1 MIPLLNPVP
10 DPAVPAVDSP
20 DPKASF
26 EALLEKVL
34 DGAFG
39 TALRYTRNRTDA
51 EDLVQEA
58 ALLAWRGFK
67 SFDQGSNFKGWFFR
81 ILTNCFFSKYRK
93 RKRQGTEIEL
103 DDAPELY
110 LYCQTAALGLHA
122 SSDDPAQ
129 LLMGK
134 LATEQVEAAIAA
146 LPDEY
151 RVVATLYFL
160 QDFSYQEIAEVVGVP
175 VGTIRSRLHRGRRL
189 LQKALWVIAEERG
202 IVSALTGGTDD
213 GE

>member
-1 MIPLLNPVP
+1 MSSPSHQ
-10 DPAVPAVDSP
+10 AATAVDSS
-20 DPKASF
+20 DPKVTF
-26 EALLEKVL
+26 EALLETVL

-67 SFDQGSNFKGWFFR
+67 NFDRGSNFKGWFFR

-122 SSDDPAQ
+122 STEDPAQ
-129 LLMGK
+129 QLMGQM
-134 LATEQVEAAIAA
+134 ATEQVEAAIAA

-202 IVSALTGGTDD
+202 IVNALTGGTDD